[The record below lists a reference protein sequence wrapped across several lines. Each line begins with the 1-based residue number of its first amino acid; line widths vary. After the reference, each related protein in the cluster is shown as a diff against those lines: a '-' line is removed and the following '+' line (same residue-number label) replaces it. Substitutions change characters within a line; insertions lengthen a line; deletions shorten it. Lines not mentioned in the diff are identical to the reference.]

1 MSKAKI
7 NLEFPQELSK
17 IAINISKN
25 TWGYSDLGE
34 DNYSQDDYSS
44 FIAYSAYNFDED
56 YISISAYA
64 DPETKKI
71 IEYSYSTDKTL
82 E

>member
-1 MSKAKI
+1 MFPGGVGLGDDASKFEAV
-7 NLEFPQELSK
+7 
-17 IAINISKN
+17 
-25 TWGYSDLGE
+25 YSDLGE

-44 FIAYSAYNFDED
+44 FIAYSVYNFDED
-56 YISISAYA
+56 DISISVYA